1 MKPEQSQFIPKRS
14 KQETAQTMETA
25 DTAAKS
31 ASYSWEKIPPIAKAA
46 LQVVLAFSLALVVYA
61 LSFKLLPGNM
71 NYFVRNLVG
80 IIISLLVLWGASSI
94 QKTES
99 KIGTAVLIFL
109 SLFFVYN
116 ISRHYFVPGKKDH
129 LSGQSVASLA
139 SASCEILYPGK
150 YAYQLKTGQE
160 TVWLSVPDGGHF
172 NYHISSPTY
181 NYKIIFSDGTEYN
194 GGQNVVIPEK
204 SHVYF
209 KIRASI
215 DDLITVAVTN

>member
-14 KQETAQTMETA
+14 KQETAQTMEA
-25 DTAAKS
+25 SDTATKS
-31 ASYSWEKIPPIAKAA
+31 GSYSWEKIPPMVRVV
-46 LQVVLAFSLALVVYA
+46 LQVMLAFSLALVVYVA
-61 LSFKLLPGNM
+61 SFKLLPSSM
-71 NYFVRNLVG
+71 NCFVRNLIGLV
-80 IIISLLVLWGASSI
+80 ISLLILGGASSI

-99 KIGTAVLIFL
+99 KIGAAVLIFL

-116 ISRHYFVPGKKDH
+116 ISRHYFVPGKQDNS
-129 LSGQSVASLA
+129 SGQNSVSLA
-139 SASCEILYPGK
+139 NAPCRILLPGK
-150 YAYQLKTGQE
+150 YAYQLKPGQE
-160 TVWLSVPDGGHF
+160 TAWLSVPDNGHF

-181 NYKIIFSDGTEYN
+181 NYKIIFSDGTEYD

-209 KIRASI
+209 KIRANI